1 MDLFIHG
8 YLAAFAIIFIYI
20 LLHRAMRKKMVAGK
34 VLQGQ
39 TGTKDNGNH
48 FQVQR
53 NFVRVNFMLLAI
65 LVTCNLPLTV
75 VWTVRLLVADS
86 LNAMIGFMMSAIL
99 FYLRFL
105 LNPIV

>member
-53 NFVRVNFMLLAI
+53 NTPF
-65 LVTCNLPLTV
+65 
-75 VWTVRLLVADS
+75 
-86 LNAMIGFMMSAIL
+86 
-99 FYLRFL
+99 
-105 LNPIV
+105 